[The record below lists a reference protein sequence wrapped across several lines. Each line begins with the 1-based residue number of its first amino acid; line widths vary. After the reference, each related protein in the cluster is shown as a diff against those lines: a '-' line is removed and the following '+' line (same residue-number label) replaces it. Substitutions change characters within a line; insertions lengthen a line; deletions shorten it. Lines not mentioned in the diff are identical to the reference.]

1 MRLNKAATIVLA
13 GTFIGVAGYSAAAPS
28 QVQAKEKVYSWS
40 KNKTVKVKYKKN
52 LSKQAAQ
59 TSSSSRSFSS
69 TSSSTKSTA
78 SESKKVNPWTEED
91 SAALRQE
98 ILKVIN
104 DFRSQAGL
112 PAVMLNND
120 SNDILDARSLGK
132 MKFSIKKHCDVNH
145 DGYETVEKAI
155 EEKTNGKLSP
165 SETLTPTGLDEYESD
180 KKQIDEIVDKY
191 KSDMQ
196 GEKEDYE
203 AIYINHTRKNITNYC
218 GTVNHYVSLINWG
231 KTQSAS
237 QVAIG
242 VSCYGPS
249 GVIDSTYYENYGDG
263 GNRVCLVIEMLYPV
277 RS

>member
-1 MRLNKAATIVLA
+1 M
-13 GTFIGVAGYSAAAPS
+13 
-28 QVQAKEKVYSWS
+28 
-40 KNKTVKVKYKKN
+40 KYKKN

-104 DFRSQAGL
+104 DFHSQAGL

-120 SNDILDARSLGK
+120 FNDMLDARSLGK

-196 GEKEDYE
+196 GE
-203 AIYINHTRKNITNYC
+203 
-218 GTVNHYVSLINWG
+218 
-231 KTQSAS
+231 
-237 QVAIG
+237 
-242 VSCYGPS
+242 
-249 GVIDSTYYENYGDG
+249 
-263 GNRVCLVIEMLYPV
+263 
-277 RS
+277 